1 MKSWSIFY
9 TFFLSWPRDFP
20 KGSSLLNV
28 KSILESRNPIDAGLV
43 AVFAVRFDRR
53 ICETVVMPPVKFH
66 KYILVWNII
75 SRIRDVK
82 RSLRSFIT
90 LSIKLWGE
98 NKRCPSH
105 TKGSERQTPEGK
117 WETDMSW
124 TPNFL
129 SLTFKSTNYIA
140 SQTPWCTPSVRQQ
153 STTPTNDTV
162 SPIGHEIM
170 ARVLSRGLLLD
181 T

>member
-1 MKSWSIFY
+1 MINILY
-9 TFFLSWPRDFP
+9 FFLSRRRDFHKRP
-20 KGSSLLNV
+20 SLLNV
-28 KSILESRNPIDAGLV
+28 KNIVESRNPIDAGLV
-43 AVFAVRFDRR
+43 AVIALRFDRR
-53 ICETVVMPPVKFH
+53 ICETVAMPPVQFH

-90 LSIKLWGE
+90 LSIKLWVK

-105 TKGSERQTPEGK
+105 TKGCERQTSEGK
-117 WETDMSW
+117 WETDMSR

-140 SQTPWCTPSVRQQ
+140 SQTPWCTPTVRQQ
-153 STTPTNDTV
+153 STTPTKDTV

-170 ARVLSRGLLLD
+170 ARGLSMGLLLD